1 MAETGQETKTLTP
14 KDKLKEEI
22 LAKHRLMRV
31 LPRTQMELRE
41 QEDALAEAAIQTT
54 MQNIFSEAGKMDMPQ
69 KQKAEMRELS
79 QKYGLNT

>member
-1 MAETGQETKTLTP
+1 MTEQAQQTAPTLSP

-41 QEDALAEAAIQTT
+41 QEDNLTKISIDASIKHILNELEQAASGEQKDKLKEA
-54 MQNIFSEAGKMDMPQ
+54 M
-69 KQKAEMRELS
+69 
-79 QKYGLNT
+79 QKYNLSN